1 MTISV
6 ERKEELLDKAN
17 EYARTLA
24 NIFKGIAP
32 KSNSPG
38 EVELRLAFDFFV
50 AKREWRKF
58 RQLLQLELPK
68 RTGKITRYWKIV
80 NQKLSIFL
88 LNRYNEEEF
97 AYFMGWVVRL
107 IKYEFLL
114 IRTSYRKLK

>member
-17 EYARTLA
+17 EHARTLA
-24 NIFKGIAP
+24 YIFKEITP

-38 EVELRLAFDFFV
+38 EGELRLAFDFFV

-58 RQLLQLELPK
+58 RQLLQSELPK
-68 RTGKITRYWKIV
+68 RTGKTTRYWKIV
-80 NQKLSIFL
+80 NQELSMFL
-88 LNRYNEEEF
+88 LNKYNEEEF
-97 AYFMGWVVRL
+97 AYFMGWIVRL